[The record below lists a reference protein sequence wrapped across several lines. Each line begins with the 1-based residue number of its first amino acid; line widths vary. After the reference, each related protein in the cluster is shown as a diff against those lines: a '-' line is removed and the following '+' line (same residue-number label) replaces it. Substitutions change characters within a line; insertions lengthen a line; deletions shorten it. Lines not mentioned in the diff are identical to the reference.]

1 MGLPVPLEAKVWRE
15 STADNPGWV
24 FLVDKPAGPN
34 SFAMVRALRRILG
47 IRKIGHAGTLDPF
60 ASGLLVLCAGRSATK
75 MISSFMEG
83 EKEYLATLCLGVE
96 TETLDPEG
104 AVVRRHPVG
113 HLPAAAIEEALACF
127 RGRQL
132 QTPPAFSALKHKGR
146 PLYDYAR
153 KGIHIVKEPREITI
167 SLLERVDAGN
177 DLAGDACQLRL
188 RVVCS
193 KGTYIRS
200 LAADIGR
207 RLGCGAYLKELRRTR
222 SGCFCLAGSVDGA
235 QLLDNPS
242 REMVMKAALSVEQ
255 AGNLLQLSNKSD
267 NVTLRSTDC
276 DDASASRERHLP
288 AGERHH
294 DEKERIT
301 GHPG

>member
-1 MGLPVPLEAKVWRE
+1 MPAEPKIRRE
-15 STADNPGWV
+15 PDAENPGGV
-24 FLVDKPAGPN
+24 FLVDKPAGPT
-34 SFAMVRALRRILG
+34 SFAMVRALRRLLG
-47 IRKIGHAGTLDPF
+47 IKKIGHAGTLDPF

-75 MISSFMEG
+75 MVSSFMDG

-96 TETLDPEG
+96 TETHDPEG
-104 AVVRRHPVG
+104 VVVRRSPVG
-113 HLPAAAIEEALACF
+113 ILPAAAIEETLASF

-153 KGIHIVKEPREITI
+153 KGICIVKEPREIAV
-167 SLLERVDAGN
+167 SLLERIDAGE
-177 DLAGDACQLRL
+177 DLAGDECQLPL

-207 RLGCGAYLKELRRTR
+207 RLGCGAYLRELRRTR
-222 SGCFCLAGSVDGA
+222 SGCFSVAGSIDGG
-235 QLLDNPS
+235 QLLGNLT
-242 REMVMKAALSVEQ
+242 REKVIKTALSVEQ
-255 AGNLLQLSNKSD
+255 ACNLLQLSGKSD
-267 NVTLRSTDC
+267 NVTLRSRNF
-276 DDASASRERHLP
+276 DDACTSGERHLP
-288 AGERHH
+288 FGEQHQ